1 MRFTRLASSSAL
13 AAVLFTA
20 AHAQRAADGA
30 ATAAAV
36 ASSMTAEQIAGALI
50 DRSNSFMPEDKAAA
64 ESALKAEIAQ
74 DSTNPTWPLALGILK
89 MRENEAADAKP
100 YLKTA
105 TELAPNDPDA
115 LTWYANS
122 LFSTI
127 NEASL
132 FAKGRMAG
140 QAKDMLIKAVEIDPG
155 FVDARISLI
164 EFYRNAPGIAG
175 GSMKKAKENA
185 EALLAYE
192 SGRIHGH
199 RLLATIAMQEEDWDT
214 ANEHIMLAAKETTTG
229 EDRARLLM
237 AHAYG
242 LLTEKKDPAAALP
255 IAFEAYEILGDDADF
270 STLYVY
276 ARALAETGDCAT
288 AIPLFEQ
295 VLVLNEGAKTTR
307 LLLAECL
314 ANEGQNSQAIAMY
327 EEFLER
333 FPKDDG
339 ASKAKKAIKELQK
352 RR

>member
-1 MRFTRLASSSAL
+1 MRFASLASSAL

-20 AHAQRAADGA
+20 AHAEPGA
-30 ATAAAV
+30 SGSATAEVAASMSAEEL
-36 ASSMTAEQIAGALI
+36 ASALI
-50 DRSNSFMPEDKAAA
+50 DRSNSFMPEDKSAA
-64 ESALKAEIAQ
+64 ESTLKSAMA
-74 DSTNPTWPLALGILK
+74 DDAHNATWPLALGILK
-89 MRENEAADAKP
+89 MRQDEPADAKP
-100 YLKTA
+100 YLEKA
-105 TELAPNDPDA
+105 ADLAPNDPDA
-115 LTWYANS
+115 LNWYANA

-140 QAKDMLIKAVEIDPG
+140 QAKDMLIRAVEIDPG
-155 FVDARISLI
+155 YVDARIALV

-192 SGRIHGH
+192 NGKIHGH
-199 RLLATIAMQEEDWDT
+199 RLLATIAMQEDDWDT
-214 ANEHIMLAAKETTTG
+214 ANEHIMIAAKKAATG

-255 IAFEAYEILGDDADF
+255 MAFEAYEILGDKADF
-270 STLYVY
+270 STMYVY

-288 AIPLFEQ
+288 AIPLFER

-314 ANEGQNSQAIAMY
+314 ANEGQNAKAIAMY

-333 FPKDDG
+333 FPKDG
-339 ASKAKKAIKELQK
+339 EAGKAKKAIRELKK